1 MTRYEYKVVPAPE
14 KGQRVKGAKGPR
26 ERFAHVL
33 ETLMNEFGAEGWEY
47 LRADTLPCEER
58 TGLTGKTVVYQ
69 NMLVFRRV
77 SGAQAGLSDPEVA
90 GLLAA
95 PQASKAETPAPVSAS
110 AAPHASAPAT
120 PFVDPRASYDDES
133 TDFASG
139 HDTRPDTGPDH
150 RSDNRSAAA
159 AAVAAL
165 RANRGAEDS
174 GRAPKLGPAKTEGK
188 SGDGTPGG
196 LTAE

>member
-33 ETLMNEFGAEGWEY
+33 ETLMNELGAEGWDY

-69 NMLVFRRV
+69 NMLVFRRAL
-77 SGAQAGLSDPEVA
+77 GAARDLRDGEVA

-95 PQASKAETPAPVSAS
+95 PKATEPTPPIAAS
-110 AAPHASAPAT
+110 AAPAA
-120 PFVDPRASYDDES
+120 PFVDPRAGYEDDS
-133 TDFASG
+133 DGDTAG
-139 HDTRPDTGPDH
+139 HEP

-165 RANRGAEDS
+165 RANRGVDDS
-174 GRAPKLGPAKTEGK
+174 SRAPKLGPAKTEGK
-188 SGDGTPGG
+188 SGDGKPGG
-196 LTAE
+196 LAAE